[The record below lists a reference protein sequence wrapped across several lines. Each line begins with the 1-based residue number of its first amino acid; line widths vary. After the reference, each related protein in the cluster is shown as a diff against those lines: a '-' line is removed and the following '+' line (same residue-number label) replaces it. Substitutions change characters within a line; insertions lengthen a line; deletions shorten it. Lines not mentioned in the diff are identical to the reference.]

1 MRRQQEEEE
10 RQARVRKLQEEEE
23 VRQAQ
28 ARKRQAQ
35 QKQQEEMLQAL
46 AKEEARVSEEMLG
59 AVPRVRQTSPK
70 RAVFIEELF
79 RRHRSDRDEML
90 RKIQKDEM
98 LRKQPEEGQQEVQAQ
113 LAQCP
118 RSKPKKRKKDV

>member
-1 MRRQQEEEE
+1 MR
-10 RQARVRKLQEEEE
+10 
-23 VRQAQ
+23 
-28 ARKRQAQ
+28 
-35 QKQQEEMLQAL
+35 
-46 AKEEARVSEEMLG
+46 EEMLG
-59 AVPRVRQTSPK
+59 AVPRVRQTSVK
-70 RAVFIEELF
+70 RAAFIEELF

-98 LRKQPEEGQQEVQAQ
+98 LRKQQEEGQQEVQAQ